1 MQRSL
6 TPPLRTS
13 SPPQR
18 QAKLSAQGQHGEG
31 ELHRQVCR
39 HRARRRRRRVWY
51 AKRGRSKALKL
62 IRLADSTYDKKKRS
76 HTPLVVK
83 AGVGKLIA
91 GWDAALLTMSVGE
104 EAVLQ
109 IPAEHA
115 YGKTGKKDPSGK
127 VIIPANQDLV
137 FTVTLVNVM
146 D

>member
-1 MQRSL
+1 M
-6 TPPLRTS
+6 
-13 SPPQR
+13 
-18 QAKLSAQGQHGEG
+18 
-31 ELHRQVCR
+31 
-39 HRARRRRRRVWY
+39 
-51 AKRGRSKALKL
+51 
-62 IRLADSTYDKKKRS
+62 
-76 HTPLVVK
+76 VK

-115 YGKTGKKDPSGK
+115 YGKAGKKDGAGK
-127 VIIPANQDLV
+127 TLIPPHQDLV

>member
-1 MQRSL
+1 MKVNYTGKFAGTEPGVDGAEFGTRSE
-6 TPPLRTS
+6 
-13 SPPQR
+13 
-18 QAKLSAQGQHGEG
+18 QAA
-31 ELHRQVCR
+31 
-39 HRARRRRRRVWY
+39 
-51 AKRGRSKALKL
+51 ALKL

-115 YGKTGKKDPSGK
+115 YGKAGKKDPSGK
-127 VIIPANQDLV
+127 VIIPAHQDLV
-137 FTVTLVNVM
+137 FSVTLLNVM